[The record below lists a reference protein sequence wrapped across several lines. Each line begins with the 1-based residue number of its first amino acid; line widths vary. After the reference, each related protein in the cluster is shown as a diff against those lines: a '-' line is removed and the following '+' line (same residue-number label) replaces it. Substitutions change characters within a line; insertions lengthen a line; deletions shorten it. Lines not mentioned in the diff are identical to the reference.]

1 MRLWLMTMFHS
12 HSMQAGYGSCD
23 LLQAIHASITSNC
36 SLPGLTHR
44 SVSSM
49 VNGWL
54 QSLVDLT
61 HELITVCVSIFIRPA
76 LPWCLIMVYQT
87 SRTVS
92 VWAFPVS
99 FPNCSYQS
107 WSRHQVFGCSL
118 LLLSTRFLGQD
129 QHLQLSWTL
138 HRPAPD
144 PLLRPI
150 DGRYGQKGWYPRCD
164 PMTHLVVSAA
174 ERILDRKSASR
185 CVMMTLHLGRDDW
198 GKENAVSPP

>member
-1 MRLWLMTMFHS
+1 MRLWLITMFHS
-12 HSMQAGYGSCD
+12 HSTQAGYGSCD
-23 LLQAIHASITSNC
+23 LLQAIHASVMSNC

-44 SVSSM
+44 SVSST

-61 HELITVCVSIFIRPA
+61 RELVTVRVSIYIRPT
-76 LPWCLIMVYQT
+76 LPWCPIMVYQT
-87 SRTVS
+87 SRV
-92 VWAFPVS
+92 FPVS

-118 LLLSTRFLGQD
+118 LLLSTRFLGQY

-138 HRPAPD
+138 HWPAPD
-144 PLLRPI
+144 SLLHPN
-150 DGRYGQKGWYPRCD
+150 DGRYGQKGWYPGHD
-164 PMTHLVVSAA
+164 PTTHLVALAA
-174 ERILDRKSASR
+174 ELILDRKSASR
-185 CVMMTLHLGRDDW
+185 CVMTTLHLGRDDQ